1 MGSYGTLDFDD
12 LQVDSFKSEVPDF
25 LISLFQESD
34 RRWKSPLIQSDTRN
48 ALEDDA
54 ESIKYVTSRAVMLER
69 LDLLGFTSDAARR
82 AFEDWRTREIER
94 SLLYAEEDENGVV
107 RFNPETEALEGLG
120 YDSWRQR
127 VPEALRTRY
136 DKWDT
141 PSPPSEDLAYRKMH
155 GFHADWL
162 FFPTSDPRVHIRA
175 LLDACSDAAEVSL
188 DVTDL
193 IQEGDLKFGARVCD
207 EARVAASKSP
217 ILEPTIIIGEGS
229 SDIFILR
236 SALAVLFSH
245 FRDYFGFFDY
255 EELRI
260 DGGAGYVTKF
270 LRAFGGARISSKIVA
285 VFDNDTAGCWEF
297 EVAKALPLRPNI
309 KAMRL
314 PDIDLARSYPSV
326 GPQGAHKVD
335 VNGTAAS
342 IEMYLG
348 RQNLSLTDGTL
359 TPVRWRAYNDRA
371 RSYQGEIEN
380 KGEVVERFKRD
391 LTQARS
397 PEEARARFPEL
408 TAIWGAIFDVVRA

>member
-1 MGSYGTLDFDD
+1 MGSYASLDFDD
-12 LQVDSFKSEVPDF
+12 LQVDSFGSEVPDF

-34 RRWKSPLIQSDTRN
+34 RCPLIQSDPRN

-54 ESIKYVTSRAVMLER
+54 ESVKYVTSRAVMLER
-69 LDLLGFTSDAARR
+69 LDLLGFTSDAACR

-94 SLLYAEEDENGVV
+94 SLLYADEDEDGVV
-107 RFNPETEALEGLG
+107 RFKPETEALEDLT
-120 YDSWRQR
+120 YYSWRQR
-127 VPEALRTRY
+127 VPEALRTRF

-141 PSPPSEDLAYRKMH
+141 PNVPSDLAYRRMR
-155 GFHADWL
+155 GLHADWL

-175 LLDACSDAAEVSL
+175 LLDSCSDAAKVSL
-188 DVTDL
+188 DITDL
-193 IQEGDLKFGARVCD
+193 IQEGELKFGARICD
-207 EARVAASKSP
+207 DARAAASKSP
-217 ILEPTIIIGEGS
+217 VLEPTIIIGEGC

-236 SALAVLFSH
+236 SALAVLFPH
-245 FRDYFGFFDY
+245 LRDYFGFFDY
-255 EELRI
+255 EELRV

-297 EVAKALPLRPNI
+297 EVAKSLPLPPNI

-314 PDIDLARSYPSV
+314 PDIDLARNYPSV

-348 RQNLSLTDGTL
+348 RQNLSLTDGPL

-380 KGEVVERFKRD
+380 KSEVVERFKRD
-391 LTQARS
+391 LMQVHNPS
-397 PEEARARFPEL
+397 EARARFPEL
-408 TAIWGAIFDVVRA
+408 TAIWRAIFDVART